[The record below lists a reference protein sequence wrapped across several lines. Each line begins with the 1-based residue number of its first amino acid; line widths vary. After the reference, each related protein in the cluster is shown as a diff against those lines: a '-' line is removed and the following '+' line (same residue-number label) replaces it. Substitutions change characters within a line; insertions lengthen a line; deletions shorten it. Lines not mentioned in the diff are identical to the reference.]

1 MQESLRA
8 AQFNASA
15 LPNILHQKIQVIT
28 LLLYIYA
35 SSFMIARNIN
45 PTLFDLSGRKV
56 LVPQKEQINKMGNK
70 KDEWKERVFRIKYN
84 KSRSL

>member
-28 LLLYIYA
+28 LLYIYA
-35 SSFMIARNIN
+35 SSFMIAKNIN

-56 LVPQKEQINKMGNK
+56 LVPQKGHIYIMGNK
-70 KDEWKERVFRIKYN
+70 KVVW
-84 KSRSL
+84 